1 MRTASPPNP
10 GKPQRNTTPNV
21 CKLPECPA
29 PSVATMEEFNS
40 NICIHNHIA
49 VQERIP
55 QNRLDTYNSCASDF
69 IGIVKPSH
77 RLLLY
82 SLHPWAAF
90 RLRQMDIPLTASVIL
105 HTRRIQSEL
114 DTGRMMGWYPR
125 NKLQLSCNYRP
136 LYLPPAFNPVL
147 KLHNFVSHNKK

>member
-40 NICIHNHIA
+40 NNCIHNHIA

-55 QNRLDTYNSCASDF
+55 QNRLDAYNSCIRLHRHSETIPQTPPLQPASLSCFQAQIDGHPTDGKCDSSHQENP
-69 IGIVKPSH
+69 IGIRHWVRDGMIST
-77 RLLLY
+77 
-82 SLHPWAAF
+82 
-90 RLRQMDIPLTASVIL
+90 QQTAVVMQLQTTLFASCL
-105 HTRRIQSEL
+105 QSSAKI
-114 DTGRMMGWYPR
+114 T
-125 NKLQLSCNYRP
+125 
-136 LYLPPAFNPVL
+136 
-147 KLHNFVSHNKK
+147 